1 MSKEKDLT
9 KIASDIFEANPNISE
24 IYMTVDGQAF
34 TDEEKAK
41 DNARYHKNKTI
52 TPFKRDSDEVTVD
65 ADSSNDREALM
76 KEYEEL
82 FNEKAAHN
90 IGIPKLRE
98 KIAAKKEE
106 LAKS

>member
-9 KIASDIFEANPNISE
+9 QIASEIFEANPNIND

-41 DNARYHKNKTI
+41 DNARYHKDKTI
-52 TPFKRDSDEVTVD
+52 TAFSRDSEEVVVD
-65 ADSSNDREALM
+65 VDTDDREALM

-82 FNEKAAHN
+82 FKEKAAHN
-90 IGIPKLRE
+90 IGIPKLKE
-98 KIAAKKEE
+98 KITAKKEE

>member
-9 KIASDIFEANPNISE
+9 QIASEIFEANPNIND

-41 DNARYHKNKTI
+41 DNARYHKDKTI
-52 TPFKRDSDEVTVD
+52 TPFSRASEIVVD
-65 ADSSNDREALM
+65 ADPDPDDREALM

-82 FNEKAAHN
+82 FKEKAAHN
-90 IGIPKLRE
+90 IGLPKLKE
-98 KIAAKKEE
+98 KIAAKKAE
-106 LAKS
+106 LAQS

>member
-9 KIASDIFEANPNISE
+9 KIASEIFEANPNISE

-41 DNARYHKNKTI
+41 DNARYHKDKTI
-52 TPFKRDSDEVTVD
+52 TPFKRESEELT
-65 ADSSNDREALM
+65 ADNEIGDDREALM

-82 FNEKAAHN
+82 FKEKAAHN
-90 IGIPKLRE
+90 IGIAKLKE
-98 KIAAKKEE
+98 KIAAKKTE
-106 LAKS
+106 LAQS